1 MYNLVVTNSP
11 DVNHS
16 QINIKKPI
24 EYPKNEFVV
33 FDIYYNNNYF
43 LILLNNVQI
52 CHKGNNNIRFI
63 ETNSCINEI
72 KNIVNDTINR
82 VKENEK
88 YKELFKKKEFYSMI
102 EDNKVIHFKNNCE
115 DDIRVFDIEQNEI
128 KCDRLRTNDNVSLII
143 YLKNIWINEKYYGM
157 NIKLSQIQ
165 RKEPVGLKT
174 NFFMRN
180 ITKLSIPP
188 PPPPPVKR
196 EQQRTQEIKK
206 KEKELVV
213 RPSLADILNSR
224 KKLRKTNL
232 LS

>member
-1 MYNLVVTNSP
+1 MYNIVVTNLS
-11 DVNHS
+11 DVNQS

-24 EYPKNEFVV
+24 EYPKNEFIV

-43 LILLNNVQI
+43 LILLNNVKI
-52 CHKGNNNIRFI
+52 CHKGNNIKFI
-63 ETNSCINEI
+63 ETNSCISDI
-72 KNIVNDTINR
+72 KNIIINTINR
-82 VKENEK
+82 VKENTK
-88 YKELFKKKEFYSMI
+88 YQEYFKKKEFHSMI
-102 EDNKVIHFKNNCE
+102 EDNKVINFKNNCE
-115 DDIRVFDIEQNEI
+115 YDTCVYDIEQNEI
-128 KCDRLRTNDNVSLII
+128 EIDRLKTNDNVSVII
-143 YLKNIWINEKYYGM
+143 YVKNIWINEKYYGV

-180 ITKLSIPP
+180 ITKISIPP
-188 PPPPPVKR
+188 PPPPPMKR

-224 KKLRKTNL
+224 NKLRKTNL